1 MVLFSIGLPSRF
13 SEWCDALLR
22 HLAERALGSAEAV
35 SVNGLEDLAAAAIR
49 SNAAHLVACG
59 RQPASRLRNEILQSQ
74 RPFLLA
80 LGDPRAAVRRMFE
93 HLDNVADA
101 TRVAACSCAAVID
114 LARAPRALVVGPSD
128 GRSLRQLAAAIVDHF
143 ALPLDLGEVQHIAD
157 QFTAIDLPAE
167 ETETDRW
174 WAGLSE
180 RQQETASGA
189 LQAYAEYFAGHAIER
204 LVWQPDLFY
213 IGEEPISPV
222 LVPANRPADL
232 TGRPRFVLY
241 GPFVSLPTGP
251 WLADVVL
258 GFSAEAADMSLTVE
272 VFAGDRLASTRIE
285 VVGEQVIETRLGFT
299 IEDSL
304 DQPVQIR
311 IATER
316 AAFDGR
322 IVIGHAAMQR
332 QAMVSEETRQRLA
345 NALRREVIPP

>member
-22 HLAERALGSAEAV
+22 CLVEQRSGSAEAV

-49 SNAAHLVACG
+49 SNAANLVACS
-59 RQPASRLRNEILQSQ
+59 RQPASRLRSEVLQSQ

-93 HLDNVADA
+93 HLGDVADA
-101 TRVAACSCAAVID
+101 TRVAACSCAALVA
-114 LARAPRALVVGPSD
+114 LARAPQALVVGPSD
-128 GRSLRQLAAAIVDHF
+128 GRSLRQLAAAIADHF
-143 ALPLDLGEVQHIAD
+143 ALPLDPGEVQHIAD

-167 ETETDRW
+167 KTETDRW
-174 WAGLSE
+174 WERLSE
-180 RQQETASGA
+180 RERETASGA
-189 LQAYAEYFAGHAIER
+189 LAAYAEYFAGHEIER
-204 LVWQPDLFY
+204 LVWQPPLFY
-213 IGEEPISPV
+213 IGEEPISSV
-222 LVPANRPADL
+222 LVPATRPADL

-241 GPFVSLPTGP
+241 GPFLNLPPGP

-272 VFAGDRLASTRIE
+272 VFAGDRLASARIE

-299 IEDSL
+299 IEDSS
-304 DQPVQIR
+304 DEPVQIR
-311 IATER
+311 VATER

-322 IVIGHAAMQR
+322 IVIGYAAMQR
-332 QAMVSEETRQRLA
+332 QATVPEETRQRLTT
-345 NALRREVIPP
+345 ALRR

>member
-22 HLAERALGSAEAV
+22 HLVERGLESAEAV
-35 SVNGLEDLAAAAIR
+35 GVNGLEDLAAAAIR
-49 SNAAHLVACG
+49 SNAAHLVACS
-59 RQPASRLRNEILQSQ
+59 RAPVSRLRNEIARSQ

-80 LGDPRAAVRRMFE
+80 LGEPRAAVRRMFE

-101 TRVAACSCAAVID
+101 TRVAACSCAAMVE
-114 LARAPRALVVGPSD
+114 LARLPHALVVGPSD
-128 GRSLRQLAAAIVDHF
+128 GRSLRQLAEAIVDHF
-143 ALPLDLGEVQHIAD
+143 ALPLDPSEVQHIAD

-167 ETETDRW
+167 ETDTDRW
-174 WAGLSE
+174 WERLSE
-180 RQQETASGA
+180 REQETVTGA
-189 LQAYAEYFAGHAIER
+189 LQAYAEYFVGHEIDR

-213 IGEEPISPV
+213 IGEEPISSA
-222 LVPANRPADL
+222 LVPASRPADL

-241 GPFVSLPTGP
+241 GPFLNLPAGP

-311 IATER
+311 VATER

-322 IVIGHAAMQR
+322 IVIGYAAMQR
-332 QAMVSEETRQRLA
+332 QAMVPEETRQRLA
-345 NALRREVIPP
+345 NAVRREVIPP